1 MDADTIADLFS
12 AFGAVRVK
20 RMFGGGGVYAEGVMI
35 ALDADDILYLKADAS
50 FAAELEAR
58 GSHPFSYEAKTG
70 RRTITSYWRLP
81 EAAMDDPEDL
91 ATLARRALVIA
102 RAAEAAKAGKSK
114 GGKASGTRAER
125 GKPAPSAPR
134 RRGAPK

>member
-1 MDADTIADLFS
+1 MDADIIADLFS

-20 RMFGGGGVYAEGVMI
+20 RMFGGAGIYADGVMI
-35 ALDADDILYLKADAS
+35 ALEADDILYLKADVP

-70 RRTITSYWRLP
+70 RRTMTGYWRVP

-91 ATLARRALVIA
+91 AALARRALAIA
-102 RAAEAAKAGKSK
+102 RAADAAKGTKITS
-114 GGKASGTRAER
+114 GKA
-125 GKPAPSAPR
+125 PASPVARPPR
-134 RRGAPK
+134 RRGGTR